1 MEKINMFTA
10 LKKYADFK
18 GCASRKEYWLFI
30 LFLLSGAVL
39 LYLPG
44 CILSDFYR
52 IGYGKTVSGAAICI
66 FLLVMFLPL
75 LSLSVRRCHDA
86 GHTAWWLLVLFIPF
100 AGPAMWL
107 ATACLP
113 PLPEVRSDEAQM

>member
-18 GCASRKEYWLFI
+18 GCASRREYWLFV
-30 LFLLSGAVL
+30 LFLVSGVVL

-44 CILSDFYR
+44 TVLSAFYR
-52 IGYGKTVSGAAICI
+52 IAYGMIVSRAAICV

-75 LSLSVRRCHDA
+75 LSLSVRRCHDT

-100 AGPAMWL
+100 AGPALWL

-113 PLPEVRSDEAQM
+113 PLPEVRQDEAQM